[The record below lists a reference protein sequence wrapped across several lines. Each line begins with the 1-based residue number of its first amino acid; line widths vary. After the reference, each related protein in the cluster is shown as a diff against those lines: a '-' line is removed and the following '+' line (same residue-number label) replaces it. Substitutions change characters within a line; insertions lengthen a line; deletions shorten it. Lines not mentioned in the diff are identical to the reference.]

1 MEKIIITKNRPYD
14 LTVVIKQPSSPTQA
28 ELPVD
33 AVGTFYI
40 IDKDTNEAAVVKEMV
55 RLDIDPLDPGNDPA
69 TALFRLELT
78 AAETAILR
86 SEYLYAEDGKK
97 ANDLYRGHITV
108 DNNSATGSEIKYAD
122 ALIDSIYVVD
132 LGI

>member
-1 MEKIIITKNRPYD
+1 MEKIIITRKRPYD

-33 AVGTFYI
+33 AVATFYI
-40 IDKDTNEAAVVKEMV
+40 IDKNTNEAVINKEMV
-55 RLDIDPLDPGNDPA
+55 RLDIAPLDPTNDPL

-78 AAETAILR
+78 AVETELLKT
-86 SEYLYAEDGKK
+86 EYLYAEDGKK

-108 DNNSATGSEIKYAD
+108 DNDSATGSEIKYAD